1 MVFSFPATTA
11 SGRERP
17 RSMETIHKLR
27 DRTGALSNTV
37 TKLFKRKNYK
47 RKSKELKQ
55 PVTATDGGT
64 GYCIVLECLILTGS
78 MHV

>member
-55 PVTATDGGT
+55 PVTMTDGGT
-64 GYCIVLECLILTGS
+64 DYCTVLEYLILTGS